1 VRGLAVLV
9 MVLSHVT
16 DSWTHD
22 ADRGAWPFWTVAFIG
37 GLGAPLFLCLAGVSL
52 ALAATPAARR
62 GTVAD
67 GARRVRRRGWQI
79 FGLAFLFRLQ
89 ALVLGW
95 GDPITLLTV
104 DILNVMGLSL
114 VGASW
119 LWQAAPAGAARLI
132 VLCVA
137 TAGAAAVAPPVWTAA
152 APAWIPEP
160 LRWYLQPTPGHT
172 NFTLLPWA
180 GFLFAGVIVGEG
192 IVRARDGALEMRL
205 HLGLAAGGALVA
217 VGGWAAS
224 YGPAIFQGA
233 TFWGS
238 SPAFFAVRL
247 GIVVA
252 LIAAGWGHHR
262 FWYGDG
268 DSDRTL
274 DAASGMAGWR
284 LGARLWSPVD
294 HVVATLGRSSL
305 FVYWIHVEMVY
316 GVVAEPIKQRLPLTG
331 SLAAVVALGLLLY
344 ALVRLKQRWVK

>member
-1 VRGLAVLV
+1 

-16 DSWTHD
+16 DSWTRE
-22 ADRGAWPFWTVAFIG
+22 ADRAAWPFWTVTFIG

-52 ALAATPAARR
+52 ALAASSVARR
-62 GTVAD
+62 STVAD

-114 VGASW
+114 VAASW
-119 LWQAAPAGAARLI
+119 LWQAAPAGTARLL
-132 VLCVA
+132 VLGAA
-137 TAGAAAVAPPVWTAA
+137 TVGVAAVAPAVWTVA
-152 APAWIPEP
+152 APAWVPEP

-180 GFLFAGVIVGEG
+180 GFLLAGVIVGEG
-192 IVRARDGALEMRL
+192 IARVGDSASETRL
-205 HLGLAAGGALVA
+205 HLGLAAGGVLVA
-217 VGGWAAS
+217 VGGWTAS
-224 YGPAIFQGA
+224 YSPTVFEGA

-252 LIAAGWGHHR
+252 LIAAGWGHLR
-262 FWYGDG
+262 YWYGSG
-268 DSDRTL
+268 HSARTRE
-274 DAASGMAGWR
+274 AISGAPARR
-284 LGARLWSPVD
+284 LAARLWSPVD
-294 HVVATLGRSSL
+294 HVVETLGRSSL
-305 FVYWIHVEMVY
+305 LVYWIHVEMVY
-316 GVVAEPIKQRLPLTG
+316 GVVATPLKQRLPLAS
-331 SLAAVVALGLLLY
+331 SLAAVVALSLLLY
-344 ALVRLKQRWVK
+344 ALVRTKQRWMEK